1 MSKGNKSKPP
11 RKISIFTPV
20 HEKRDDF
27 LKAAY
32 QSLNSQK
39 MPEGWTWEW
48 IILQNNGGGTLDA
61 RDKRIRSFDIGSCP
75 DWIGFIK
82 GEAVKRCTGE
92 LLLELDSD
100 DQLLPGCLN
109 EVIEAF
115 ADPEIGFVYSNS
127 VHLWIDPLNGAR
139 GKVQRFEEKYG
150 WKYRE
155 IDFEGVKLDEHIS
168 FAPAP
173 EAIGRIWFAPNHL
186 RAIRR
191 TAYDSVGG
199 YNPQIRTLDDG
210 DLMCRLYLNT
220 KFKHLSRPLYLYV
233 VHGKNTWMRPDVNPE
248 IQANV
253 YTVYDRYIERMAERQ
268 AELWGLAKIELG
280 GRFAVKQGYISVDL
294 KDAHMNF
301 DLNGKWNL
309 DDSMVGVIRA
319 YDILEHLYDPIH
331 AMKEMYRVL
340 APGGIAFIQVPSTDG
355 RGAFQDPTHKT
366 FWNENSFWYYTK
378 AEKAKYIDTPVRFQ
392 AVRIFTGPKNDE
404 GCCWV
409 TAHLVSLKNGYR
421 PCGLVEI

>member
-127 VHLWIDPLNGAR
+127 VHLWIDPLSGAR
-139 GKVQRFEEKYG
+139 GKVQRFEEGMDGNIARLILKVSNWMSILALLRRLKPSAESG
-150 WKYRE
+150 SRQ
-155 IDFEGVKLDEHIS
+155 IIFVQ
-168 FAPAP
+168 FAGLPMTRLA
-173 EAIGRIWFAPNHL
+173 ATIRKSGRS
-186 RAIRR
+186 
-191 TAYDSVGG
+191 T
-199 YNPQIRTLDDG
+199 
-210 DLMCRLYLNT
+210 
-220 KFKHLSRPLYLYV
+220 
-233 VHGKNTWMRPDVNPE
+233 
-248 IQANV
+248 
-253 YTVYDRYIERMAERQ
+253 MA
-268 AELWGLAKIELG
+268 
-280 GRFAVKQGYISVDL
+280 
-294 KDAHMNF
+294 
-301 DLNGKWNL
+301 
-309 DDSMVGVIRA
+309 
-319 YDILEHLYDPIH
+319 
-331 AMKEMYRVL
+331 
-340 APGGIAFIQVPSTDG
+340 T
-355 RGAFQDPTHKT
+355 
-366 FWNENSFWYYTK
+366 
-378 AEKAKYIDTPVRFQ
+378 
-392 AVRIFTGPKNDE
+392 
-404 GCCWV
+404 
-409 TAHLVSLKNGYR
+409 
-421 PCGLVEI
+421 